1 MDIVIF
7 KELTTTDYLTELQVE
22 AEKYTGLYVDMDNAP
37 ERKYVKDKA
46 NSIKQLL
53 KKIDRLRIDASKDF
67 KLKVEKEASEIIEK
81 LKTANE
87 PFTLLI
93 DAYAAER
100 AKILAD
106 EKRINDER
114 VAALQLEDD
123 HEDAITLNRLF
134 DLESG
139 ERARLKVEQIKQAD
153 IEREEYAKEQVEK
166 AAANQTLINEAIER
180 DKVHAENARLAN
192 VDHCAKINRAALV
205 DFTYKLRID
214 EELARKIIGAIAK
227 NEISN
232 IKINY

>member
-7 KELTTTDYLTELQVE
+7 KELTTTDYLAELQLE

-139 ERARLKVEQIKQAD
+139 ERARAKIEHEKHLK
-153 IEREEYAKEQVEK
+153 IEREEYADQQVEIEIDRQK
-166 AAANQTLINEAIER
+166 QLVIDIATKKTNE
-180 DKVHAENARLAN
+180 ENARLADKEH
-192 VDHCAKINRAALV
+192 VRSINRAIFISFTNAGVDKESAKLATQAL
-205 DFTYKLRID
+205 ID
-214 EELARKIIGAIAK
+214 SKIP
-227 NEISN
+227 NTT
-232 IKINY
+232 INY